1 MNKATLLL
9 ISLTLGAGSAQAALL
24 PGDAAKGKALHDKQ
38 CVACHDNSVYT
49 RANRRIKSPEAL
61 IGQVNNC
68 VHQVGLKLDRDQ
80 VNDLVKHLDESFYK
94 FK

>member
-9 ISLTLGAGSAQAALL
+9 ISLTLDAGSAQAALL
-24 PGDAAKGKALHDKQ
+24 PGDAAKGKALHGKQ
-38 CVACHDNSVYT
+38 CVACHDTSVYT
-49 RANRRIKSPEAL
+49 RANRRIKSPEGL

-68 VHQVGLKLDRDQ
+68 VRQTGLKLDRDQ
-80 VNDLVKHLDESFYK
+80 INDLVKHLDESFYK

>member
-9 ISLTLGAGSAQAALL
+9 LPLTLVAGSVHAALL

-38 CVACHDNSVYT
+38 CVACHDSSVYT
-49 RANRRIKSPEAL
+49 RANRRINSPEAL

-68 VHQVGLKLDRDQ
+68 VRQTGLKLDRGQ
-80 VNDLVKHLDESFYK
+80 INDLVNHLDESFYK